1 MIEVISITL
10 VIIGALIGAGFAS
23 GQEIFSFFYIYG
35 KNGIYGILI
44 MSILIGI
51 FIYKSLKI
59 IYQKQVYNYND
70 FLNLFIKN
78 TKIRNVILWIV
89 NVLLL
94 VSFYIMV
101 AGFGAYF
108 EQEIGINRIIGSIV
122 LNLLCVIVFF
132 SNIKGVLKASNLIVP
147 FLIFFIFFIGIKN
160 IVQIRTID
168 FHQMKNNWI
177 LSMIIYNIYNFILLI
192 PVLISLKK
200 QITKE
205 KNIKKVSILVTIIIL
220 ILSINIFFLL
230 LNANIKEIENQEMPI
245 VYIISNYFNKYK
257 KIYAFIVLASI
268 FTTAISVGIGFLQ
281 NISKN
286 SNSYPQFVLFM
297 CITSLLMSN
306 IGFSKLLNFIYP
318 VFGYIGILQIV
329 IIFFIN

>member
-1 MIEVISITL
+1 MNTEMLSYIKKDSPIHKLTGATKLICFLLWTIAAMITYDTRV
-10 VIIGALIGAGFAS
+10 LIG
-23 GQEIFSFFYIYG
+23 
-35 KNGIYGILI
+35 
-44 MSILIGI
+44 
-51 FIYKSLKI
+51 
-59 IYQKQVYNYND
+59 
-70 FLNLFIKN
+70 LFIAGIIVF
-78 TKIRNVILWIV
+78 KISKIKFED
-89 NVLLL
+89 
-94 VSFYIMV
+94 VSF
-101 AGFGAYF
+101 
-108 EQEIGINRIIGSIV
+108 
-122 LNLLCVIVFF
+122 
-132 SNIKGVLKASNLIVP
+132 
-147 FLIFFIFFIGIKN
+147 
-160 IVQIRTID
+160 
-168 FHQMKNNWI
+168 I
-177 LSMIIYNIYNFILLI
+177 LYFIL
-192 PVLISLKK
+192 
-200 QITKE
+200 
-205 KNIKKVSILVTIIIL
+205 
-220 ILSINIFFLL
+220 FFLL